1 METFGLLE
9 KYLQENTSY
18 IDVTLNDYE
27 LNGSVIKLRYSYNP
41 NYDWDKDYVSYDNK
55 MEIEM
60 LDYITW
66 VYNLCNCA

>member
-18 IDVTLNDYE
+18 TDVTLNDYE
-27 LNGSVIKLRYSYNP
+27 LNGSVIKLRYSYKP
-41 NYDWDKDYVSYDNK
+41 NYDWNKDYVSYDNK

-60 LDYITW
+60 LNYITW
-66 VYNLCNCA
+66 VYNLINLK